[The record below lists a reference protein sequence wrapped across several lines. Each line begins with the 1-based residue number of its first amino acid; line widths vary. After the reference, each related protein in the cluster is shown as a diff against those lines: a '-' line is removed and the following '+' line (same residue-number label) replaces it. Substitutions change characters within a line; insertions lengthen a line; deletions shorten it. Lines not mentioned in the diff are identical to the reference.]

1 MESGE
6 EYREYL
12 IALIKEKGLEH
23 HVLFVNDFVSTEAL
37 TTYLTACDIYI
48 TPYINE
54 AQITSGTL
62 SFAVGAGAAVLS
74 TPYWHAKDLLA
85 DGRGI
90 LFDFKNYKELKNIL
104 IDLFDNPKKLE
115 DLRIKARHHGE
126 KTT

>member
-12 IALIKEKGLEH
+12 IELIKEKGLEQ

-90 LFDFKNYKELKNIL
+90 LFDFKIIKN
-104 IDLFDNPKKLE
+104 
-115 DLRIKARHHGE
+115 
-126 KTT
+126 